1 MKKRTAAAFIA
12 AMTIT
17 TLTACGGPKQISKSV
32 TVELGKEDGIKVTD
46 VLDISKD
53 KAKDVKIDTKKV
65 NFYKEGKYDATLT
78 YDKKEYK
85 VTVKVKD
92 TVAPEATAKE
102 NITVQTGTAVH
113 VTDCLDK
120 VTEASGNIKAEFET
134 KPETDN
140 AQETE
145 TTESTEKAEST
156 EKTESTESTDKS
168 SVSSSESVAN
178 TTESTE
184 TQSQAIAV
192 GDVNLTSNDEIT
204 YVTAGDYDNNI
215 VVTDDA
221 GNETKVPVKISVINP
236 PTINGV
242 TDKTVTVGDTI
253 DYMAGVTATDG
264 KGADITSS
272 VQVDS
277 SAVNTNAAGTYQA
290 AYTVVD
296 SNGLHN
302 SAVSNITVN
311 DPAVEETSDNSG
323 DTDSSNAETSDN
335 KSNKGSSKKNKNSKK
350 KSSSGS
356 SSSADS
362 SSGSQSSS
370 NGGGSATSQPANP
383 KAGVAETLYDG
394 SVAHGITAEE
404 KSHIDGIVQK
414 WLSGGCSGADAE
426 NEAGNYLISRGY
438 SVGYSNSCKDSRILV
453 ANGQS
458 YTLNGVIAG
467 TPYYYY
473 GKMYTTGEMNGDAR
487 VAYETNF
494 SISQ

>member
-85 VTVKVKD
+85 VTVKIKD

-102 NITVQTGTAVH
+102 SITVQTGTAVH

-134 KPETDN
+134 KPETDT
-140 AQETE
+140 AQGTE
-145 TTESTEKAEST
+145 TTESTEKAET
-156 EKTESTESTDKS
+156 TESTESTDKS
-168 SVSSSESVAN
+168 SVSSSEA
-178 TTESTE
+178 TD

-236 PTINGV
+236 PAINGV
-242 TDKTVTVGDTI
+242 TDKTITVGDTI

-272 VQVDS
+272 VTVDS
-277 SAVNTNAAGTYQA
+277 SAVKTDTAGTYQA
-290 AYTVVD
+290 AYKVTD
-296 SNGLHN
+296 ANGYTGSATSN
-302 SAVSNITVN
+302 VTVN
-311 DPAVEETSDNSG
+311 EKPKEEPKEEPKQEATDNS
-323 DTDSSNAETSDN
+323 
-335 KSNKGSSKKNKNSKK
+335 GSSKKNNSSSKK
-350 KSSSGS
+350 HNSSSGS
-356 SSSADS
+356 ASSNNA
-362 SSGSQSSS
+362 SSGNGGQSAS
-370 NGGGSATSQPANP
+370 NGGGSSSGGSGSSGSSDNGGGSSSGGSSSSNITPVNRADVPAGWKLVDAGKGRYVAVNP
-383 KAGVAETLYDG
+383 NAGKYDTAYASNANWGLWADG
-394 SVAHGITAEE
+394 SQISVDDTVAAHTGSNKEAALYFVAAGQM
-404 KSHIDGIVQK
+404 SQG
-414 WLSGGCSGADAE
+414 WFNDA
-426 NEAGNYLISRGY
+426 Y
-438 SVGYSNSCKDSRILV
+438 
-453 ANGQS
+453 GQ
-458 YTLNGVIAG
+458 
-467 TPYYYY
+467 
-473 GKMYTTGEMNGDAR
+473 
-487 VAYETNF
+487 
-494 SISQ
+494 

>member
-1 MKKRTAAAFIA
+1 MKKQTAAAFIA

-17 TLTACGGPKQISKSV
+17 TLTACGGPKQLSKSV

-46 VLDISKD
+46 ILDVSKD
-53 KAKDVKIDTKKV
+53 KAKDVKVDTKKV

-85 VTVKVKD
+85 ITVKIKD

-102 NITVQTGTAVH
+102 SITVQTGTAVH

-134 KPETDN
+134 KPEANN
-140 AQETE
+140 AQGTE
-145 TTESTEKAEST
+145 TTESTETAEST
-156 EKTESTESTDKS
+156 E
-168 SVSSSESVAN
+168 A
-178 TTESTE
+178 
-184 TQSQAIAV
+184 QAISV
-192 GDVNLTSNDEIT
+192 GDVNLSSNDEIT

-215 VVTDDA
+215 VVTDNA
-221 GNETKVPVKISVINP
+221 GNETKVPVKISVINA

-242 TDKTVTVGDTI
+242 TDKTITVGDTI

-277 SAVNTNAAGTYQA
+277 SAVNTGAVGTYQA

-296 SNGLHN
+296 DNGLHN

-311 DPAVEETSDNSG
+311 APAEKSSDNSG
-323 DTDSSNAETSDN
+323 DTDNGNAGTSDN
-335 KSNKGSSKKNKNSKK
+335 KSNKGSSRKNKSSKKN
-350 KSSSGS
+350 SSSGS
-356 SSSADS
+356 SSSAGS

-370 NGGGSATSQPANP
+370 NGGGSAASQPANP

-426 NEAGNYLISRGY
+426 NEADNYLMSRGY
-438 SVGYSNSCKDSRILV
+438 SISSSDSCKDALIV
-453 ANGQS
+453 VPNGVK
-458 YTLNGVIAG
+458 YTLNGVSYG
-467 TPYYYY
+467 LYYY
-473 GKMYTTGEMNGDAR
+473 GKMYTTGEMNGDDR
-487 VAYETNF
+487 IAYETTF
-494 SISQ
+494 SIS

>member
-1 MKKRTAAAFIA
+1 MKKQTAAAFIA

-17 TLTACGGPKQISKSV
+17 TLTACGGPKQLSKSV

-46 VLDISKD
+46 ILDVSKD
-53 KAKDVKIDTKKV
+53 KAKDVKVDTKKV

-85 VTVKVKD
+85 VTVKIKD

-102 NITVQTGTAVH
+102 SIIVQTGTAVH
-113 VTDCLDK
+113 VTDCLAK

-134 KPETDN
+134 KPET
-140 AQETE
+140 AQGTE
-145 TTESTEKAEST
+145 A
-156 EKTESTESTDKS
+156 
-168 SVSSSESVAN
+168 
-178 TTESTE
+178 TESTE
-184 TQSQAIAV
+184 TTDKSSESSSESTEATDTQSQAVAV
-192 GDVNLTSNDEIT
+192 GDVNLASNDEIT

-215 VVTDDA
+215 VVTDNA
-221 GNETKVPVKISVINP
+221 GNESKVPVKISVINP
-236 PTINGV
+236 PAINGV
-242 TDKTVTVGDTI
+242 TDKTITVGDTI

-277 SAVNTNAAGTYQA
+277 SAVNTGAAGTYQA
-290 AYTVVD
+290 TYTVVD

-311 DPAVEETSDNSG
+311 APAAEASNNAG
-323 DTDSSNAETSDN
+323 DTDDNNAGTSDN

-350 KSSSGS
+350 NSSSGS
-356 SSSADS
+356 GSSGSNSSAGS

-370 NGGGSATSQPANP
+370 NGGGSAASQPANP

-438 SVGYSNSCKDSRILV
+438 SVGYSDSCKDSRILV
-453 ANGQS
+453 DNGQN

-487 VAYETNF
+487 VAYKTNF

>member
-17 TLTACGGPKQISKSV
+17 TLTACGGPKQLSKSV
-32 TVELGKEDGIKVTD
+32 TVELGKKDGIKVTD
-46 VLDISKD
+46 ILDVSKV
-53 KAKDVKIDTKKV
+53 KAKDVKVDTKKV

-85 VTVKVKD
+85 ITVKIKD

-102 NITVQTGTAVH
+102 SITVQTGTAVH
-113 VTDCLDK
+113 VTDCLAK

-134 KPETDN
+134 KPEANN
-140 AQETE
+140 AQGTE
-145 TTESTEKAEST
+145 TTESTETAEST
-156 EKTESTESTDKS
+156 E
-168 SVSSSESVAN
+168 A
-178 TTESTE
+178 
-184 TQSQAIAV
+184 QAISV
-192 GDVNLTSNDEIT
+192 GDVNLSSNDEIT

-221 GNETKVPVKISVINP
+221 GNETKVPVKISVINA

-242 TDKTVTVGDTI
+242 TDKTITVGDTI

-277 SAVNTNAAGTYQA
+277 SAVNTGAVGTYQA

-296 SNGLHN
+296 DNGLHN

-311 DPAVEETSDNSG
+311 APAEKSSDNSG
-323 DTDSSNAETSDN
+323 DTDNGNAGTSDN
-335 KSNKGSSKKNKNSKK
+335 KSNKGSSRKNKSSKKN
-350 KSSSGS
+350 SSSGS
-356 SSSADS
+356 SSSAGS

-370 NGGGSATSQPANP
+370 NGGGSAASQPANP

-438 SVGYSNSCKDSRILV
+438 SISSSDSCKDALIV
-453 ANGQS
+453 VPNGAN
-458 YTLNGVIAG
+458 YTLNGKAYG
-467 TPYYYY
+467 LYYY
-473 GKMYTTGEMNGDAR
+473 GKLYTTGEMNGDDR
-487 VAYETNF
+487 IAYITNF

>member
-1 MKKRTAAAFIA
+1 MKKKTAAAFIA

-17 TLTACGGPKQISKSV
+17 TLTACGGPKQLSKSV

-65 NFYKEGKYDATLT
+65 NFYKEGKYDATLI

-85 VTVKVKD
+85 ITVKIKD

-102 NITVQTGTAVH
+102 SITVQTGTAVH

-134 KPETDN
+134 KPEADN
-140 AQETE
+140 AQGTE
-145 TTESTEKAEST
+145 TAESMEKAEST
-156 EKTESTESTDKS
+156 EKTESTEVTR
-168 SVSSSESVAN
+168 
-178 TTESTE
+178 

-192 GDVNLTSNDEIT
+192 GDVNLSSNDEIT

-215 VVTDDA
+215 VVTDNA

-242 TDKTVTVGDTI
+242 TDKTITVGDTI

-277 SAVNTNAAGTYQA
+277 SAVNTGAAGTYQA

-302 SAVSNITVN
+302 SAVSNITVTLQQQRLLITLVMQMITMQKLLTARATKAQARRIKIQRKILRQV
-311 DPAVEETSDNSG
+311 AVHQQAALLVHNHH
-323 DTDSSNAETSDN
+323 
-335 KSNKGSSKKNKNSKK
+335 
-350 KSSSGS
+350 
-356 SSSADS
+356 
-362 SSGSQSSS
+362 
-370 NGGGSATSQPANP
+370 
-383 KAGVAETLYDG
+383 LM
-394 SVAHGITAEE
+394 TA
-404 KSHIDGIVQK
+404 VQ
-414 WLSGGCSGADAE
+414 LQVSR
-426 NEAGNYLISRGY
+426 LIL
-438 SVGYSNSCKDSRILV
+438 KLV
-453 ANGQS
+453 
-458 YTLNGVIAG
+458 
-467 TPYYYY
+467 
-473 GKMYTTGEMNGDAR
+473 
-487 VAYETNF
+487 
-494 SISQ
+494 

>member
-17 TLTACGGPKQISKSV
+17 TLTACGGPKQLSKSV

-46 VLDISKD
+46 ILDISKD
-53 KAKDVKIDTKKV
+53 KAKDVKVDTKKV

-85 VTVKVKD
+85 ITVKIKD

-102 NITVQTGTAVH
+102 SITVQTGTAVH
-113 VTDCLDK
+113 VTDCLAK

-134 KPETDN
+134 KPEANN
-140 AQETE
+140 AQGTE
-145 TTESTEKAEST
+145 TTESTETVEST
-156 EKTESTESTDKS
+156 E
-168 SVSSSESVAN
+168 A
-178 TTESTE
+178 
-184 TQSQAIAV
+184 QAISV
-192 GDVNLTSNDEIT
+192 GDVNLSSNDEIT

-215 VVTDDA
+215 VVTDNA

-236 PTINGV
+236 PAINGV
-242 TDKTVTVGDTI
+242 TDKTITVGDTI

-277 SAVNTNAAGTYQA
+277 SAVNTGVAGTYQA

-311 DPAVEETSDNSG
+311 APAEESSDNSG
-323 DTDSSNAETSDN
+323 DTDNSNAGTSDN
-335 KSNKGSSKKNKNSKK
+335 KSNKGSSRKNKNSKK
-350 KSSSGS
+350 NSSSGS
-356 SSSADS
+356 GSSAGSSSS
-362 SSGSQSSS
+362 SQSSS
-370 NGGGSATSQPANP
+370 NGGGSASQPANP

-438 SVGYSNSCKDSRILV
+438 SIGYSDSCKDSRILV
-453 ANGQS
+453 DNGQN
-458 YTLNGVIAG
+458 YTLNGVVAG

-487 VAYETNF
+487 VAYKTNF

>member
-17 TLTACGGPKQISKSV
+17 TLTACGGPKQLSKSV

-46 VLDISKD
+46 ILDISKD
-53 KAKDVKIDTKKV
+53 KAKDVKVDTKKV

-85 VTVKVKD
+85 ITVKIKD

-102 NITVQTGTAVH
+102 SITVQTGTAVH
-113 VTDCLDK
+113 VTDCLAK

-134 KPETDN
+134 KPEANN
-140 AQETE
+140 AQGTE
-145 TTESTEKAEST
+145 TTESTETAEST
-156 EKTESTESTDKS
+156 E
-168 SVSSSESVAN
+168 A
-178 TTESTE
+178 
-184 TQSQAIAV
+184 QAISV
-192 GDVNLTSNDEIT
+192 GDVNLSSNDEIT

-215 VVTDDA
+215 VVTDNA

-236 PTINGV
+236 PAINGV
-242 TDKTVTVGDTI
+242 TDKTITVGDTI

-277 SAVNTNAAGTYQA
+277 SAVNTGVAGTYQA

-311 DPAVEETSDNSG
+311 APAEESSDNSG
-323 DTDSSNAETSDN
+323 DTDNSNAGTSDN
-335 KSNKGSSKKNKNSKK
+335 KSNKGSSRKNKNSKK
-350 KSSSGS
+350 NSSSGS
-356 SSSADS
+356 GSSAGSSSS
-362 SSGSQSSS
+362 SQSSS
-370 NGGGSATSQPANP
+370 NGGGSASQPANP

-426 NEAGNYLISRGY
+426 NEAVNYLISRGY
-438 SVGYSNSCKDSRILV
+438 SIGCSDSFKDSRILV
-453 ANGQS
+453 DNGQN
-458 YTLNGVIAG
+458 YTLNGVVAG

-487 VAYETNF
+487 VAYKTNF
-494 SISQ
+494 SIFQ

>member
-1 MKKRTAAAFIA
+1 MKKQTAAAFIA

-17 TLTACGGPKQISKSV
+17 TLTACGGPKQLSKSV

-46 VLDISKD
+46 ILDISKD
-53 KAKDVKIDTKKV
+53 EAKSAKIDAKKV
-65 NFYKEGKYDATLT
+65 NFNKEGKYEATIT

-85 VTVKVKD
+85 VTVKIKD
-92 TVAPEATAKE
+92 TVAPEATAKDS
-102 NITVQTGTAVH
+102 IVVQTGTAVH
-113 VTDCLDK
+113 VTDCLAA

-134 KPETDN
+134 KPEADN
-140 AQETE
+140 AQGTE
-145 TTESTEKAEST
+145 AAEST
-156 EKTESTESTDKS
+156 ETTDKS

-178 TTESTE
+178 TTEATD

-192 GDVNLTSNDEIT
+192 GDVNLSSNDEIT

-215 VVTDDA
+215 VVTDNA
-221 GNETKVPVKISVINP
+221 GNETKVPVKISVINA

-242 TDKTVTVGDTI
+242 TDKTITVGDTI

-277 SAVNTNAAGTYQA
+277 SAVNTGAVGTYQA

-296 SNGLHN
+296 GNGLHN

-311 DPAVEETSDNSG
+311 APAEESSDNSG
-323 DTDSSNAETSDN
+323 DTDNGNAGTSDN
-335 KSNKGSSKKNKNSKK
+335 KGNKGSSKKNKNSKK
-350 KSSSGS
+350 NSSSGG
-356 SSSADS
+356 SSSASS

-370 NGGGSATSQPANP
+370 NGGGSAASQPANP

-438 SVGYSNSCKDSRILV
+438 SISSSDSCKDALIV
-453 ANGQS
+453 VPNGAN
-458 YTLNGVIAG
+458 YTLNGKAYG
-467 TPYYYY
+467 LYYY
-473 GKMYTTGEMNGDAR
+473 GKLYTTGEMNGDDR
-487 VAYETNF
+487 IAYITNF

>member
-17 TLTACGGPKQISKSV
+17 TLTACGGPKQLSKSV
-32 TVELGKEDGIKVTD
+32 TVDLGKEDGIKVTD
-46 VLDISKD
+46 VLDIGKD

-85 VTVKVKD
+85 VTVKIKD

-102 NITVQTGTAVH
+102 SITVQTGTAVH

-140 AQETE
+140 TQGTE
-145 TTESTEKAEST
+145 TTESTEKAET
-156 EKTESTESTDKS
+156 TESTDKS
-168 SVSSSESVAN
+168 SAS
-178 TTESTE
+178 STE
-184 TQSQAIAV
+184 ATDTQLQAIAV

-272 VQVDS
+272 VTVDS
-277 SAVNTNAAGTYQA
+277 SAVKTDTAGTYQA
-290 AYTVVD
+290 AYKVTD
-296 SNGLHN
+296 ANGYTGSATSN
-302 SAVSNITVN
+302 VTVN
-311 DPAVEETSDNSG
+311 EKPKEEPKQEAADNN
-323 DTDSSNAETSDN
+323 DSSNKSDSKKN
-335 KSNKGSSKKNKNSKK
+335 NSSSSNSGSSKKHH
-350 KSSSGS
+350 SSSGS
-356 SSSADS
+356 ASSNNGGQSA
-362 SSGSQSSS
+362 S
-370 NGGGSATSQPANP
+370 NGGGSSSGGSGSSGSSDNGGGSSSGGSSSSGSNITPVNRADVPAGWKLVDAGKGRYVAVNP
-383 KAGVAETLYDG
+383 NAGKYDTAYASNANWGLWADG
-394 SVAHGITAEE
+394 SQISVDDTVAAHTGSNKEAALYFVAAGQM
-404 KSHIDGIVQK
+404 SQG
-414 WLSGGCSGADAE
+414 WFNDA
-426 NEAGNYLISRGY
+426 Y
-438 SVGYSNSCKDSRILV
+438 
-453 ANGQS
+453 GQ
-458 YTLNGVIAG
+458 
-467 TPYYYY
+467 
-473 GKMYTTGEMNGDAR
+473 
-487 VAYETNF
+487 
-494 SISQ
+494 

>member
-1 MKKRTAAAFIA
+1 MKKQTAAAFIA

-17 TLTACGGPKQISKSV
+17 TLTACGGPKQLSKSV
-32 TVELGKEDGIKVTD
+32 TVELGNKDGIKVTD
-46 VLDISKD
+46 VLDVSKD

-85 VTVKVKD
+85 ITVKIKD

-102 NITVQTGTAVH
+102 GITVQTGTAVH
-113 VTDCLDK
+113 VTDCLAK

-140 AQETE
+140 TQGTEAANATE
-145 TTESTEKAEST
+145 TTEES
-156 EKTESTESTDKS
+156 SAS
-168 SVSSSESVAN
+168 S
-178 TTESTE
+178 
-184 TQSQAIAV
+184 SQAIAV
-192 GDVNLTSNDEIT
+192 GDVNLTDNDEIT
-204 YVTAGDYDNNI
+204 YVEAGDYDNNI
-215 VVTDDA
+215 VVTDNA

-236 PTINGV
+236 PAINGV
-242 TDKTVTVGDTI
+242 TDKTITVGDTV

-277 SAVNTNAAGTYQA
+277 SAVNTGAAGTYQA

-296 SNGLHN
+296 GNGLHN

-311 DPAVEETSDNSG
+311 APAEESSDNSG
-323 DTDSSNAETSDN
+323 DTDNSNAGTSDN
-335 KSNKGSSKKNKNSKK
+335 KSNKGSGKKNKGSKGN
-350 KSSSGS
+350 SSSGS
-356 SSSADS
+356 SSSGSS

-370 NGGGSATSQPANP
+370 NSSSSGGSSSAASQPANP

-414 WLSGGCSGADAE
+414 WLSGGCSSDDAQ
-426 NEAGNYLISRGY
+426 NEAGNYLFNRGY
-438 SVGYSNSCKDSRILV
+438 SISSSDACKDALIV
-453 ANGQS
+453 VPNGVN
-458 YTLNGVIAG
+458 YTLNGVSYG
-467 TPYYYY
+467 LYYY
-473 GKMYTTGEMNGDAR
+473 GKMYTTGEMNGDDR
-487 VAYETNF
+487 IAYETTF
-494 SISQ
+494 SIS

>member
-1 MKKRTAAAFIA
+1 MKKRTAVAFIA
-12 AMTIT
+12 AMTMT
-17 TLTACGGPKQISKSV
+17 TLTACGGPKQLSKSV

-46 VLDISKD
+46 ILDVSKD
-53 KAKDVKIDTKKV
+53 KAKDVKVNTKKV

-85 VTVKVKD
+85 ITVKIKD

-102 NITVQTGTAVH
+102 SITVQTGTAVH
-113 VTDCLDK
+113 VTDCLAA

-134 KPETDN
+134 KPEADN
-140 AQETE
+140 AQGTE

-156 EKTESTESTDKS
+156 EKTESTEATD
-168 SVSSSESVAN
+168 
-178 TTESTE
+178 

-192 GDVNLTSNDEIT
+192 GDVNLSSNDEIT

-221 GNETKVPVKISVINP
+221 GNETKVPVKISVINA

-242 TDKTVTVGDTI
+242 TDKTITVGDTI

-277 SAVNTNAAGTYQA
+277 SAVNTGAVGTYQA

-296 SNGLHN
+296 GNGLHN

-311 DPAVEETSDNSG
+311 APAEESSDNSG
-323 DTDSSNAETSDN
+323 DTDNGNAGTSDN
-335 KSNKGSSKKNKNSKK
+335 KGNKGSSKKNKSSKK
-350 KSSSGS
+350 NSSSGG
-356 SSSADS
+356 SSSAGS

-370 NGGGSATSQPANP
+370 NGGGSAASQPANP

-414 WLSGGCSGADAE
+414 WLSGGCSGEAAE

-438 SVGYSNSCKDSRILV
+438 NIGYSNSCKDSRILV
-453 ANGQS
+453 DNGQN

>member
-1 MKKRTAAAFIA
+1 MKKQTAAAFIA

-17 TLTACGGPKQISKSV
+17 TLTACGGPKQLSKSV

-46 VLDISKD
+46 ILDVSKD
-53 KAKDVKIDTKKV
+53 KAKDVKVDTKKV

-85 VTVKVKD
+85 ITVKIKD

-102 NITVQTGTAVH
+102 SIIVQTGTAVH
-113 VTDCLDK
+113 VTDCLDA

-134 KPETDN
+134 KPEADN
-140 AQETE
+140 AQGTE

-156 EKTESTESTDKS
+156 ESTEKAESTE
-168 SVSSSESVAN
+168 A
-178 TTESTE
+178 
-184 TQSQAIAV
+184 QAISV
-192 GDVNLTSNDEIT
+192 GDVNLSSNDEIT

-215 VVTDDA
+215 VVTDNA
-221 GNETKVPVKISVINP
+221 GNETKVPVKISVINA

-242 TDKTVTVGDTI
+242 TDKTITVGDTI

-264 KGADITSS
+264 KGTDITSS

-277 SAVNTNAAGTYQA
+277 SAVNTSVAGTYQA

-311 DPAVEETSDNSG
+311 APAEESSDNSG
-323 DTDSSNAETSDN
+323 DTDNGNAGTSDN
-335 KSNKGSSKKNKNSKK
+335 KSNKGSSRKNKSSKKN
-350 KSSSGS
+350 SSSGS
-356 SSSADS
+356 SSSAGS

-370 NGGGSATSQPANP
+370 NGGGSAASQPANP
-383 KAGVAETLYDG
+383 KTGVAETLYDG

-438 SVGYSNSCKDSRILV
+438 SISSSDSCKDALIV
-453 ANGQS
+453 VPNGAN
-458 YTLNGVIAG
+458 YTLNGKAYG
-467 TPYYYY
+467 LYYY
-473 GKMYTTGEMNGDAR
+473 GKLYTTGEMNGDDR
-487 VAYETNF
+487 IAYITNF

>member
-1 MKKRTAAAFIA
+1 MKKQTAAAFIA
-12 AMTIT
+12 AMTIA
-17 TLTACGGPKQISKSV
+17 TLTACGGPKQLSKSV
-32 TVELGKEDGIKVTD
+32 TVELGNEKGIKVTD
-46 VLDISKD
+46 ILDVSKD
-53 KAKDVKIDTKKV
+53 KAKDVKVDTKKV

-85 VTVKVKD
+85 ITVKIKD

-102 NITVQTGTAVH
+102 SITVQTGTAVH
-113 VTDCLDK
+113 VTDCLAK

-134 KPETDN
+134 KPEANN
-140 AQETE
+140 AQGTE
-145 TTESTEKAEST
+145 TTESTETAEST
-156 EKTESTESTDKS
+156 E
-168 SVSSSESVAN
+168 A
-178 TTESTE
+178 
-184 TQSQAIAV
+184 QAISV
-192 GDVNLTSNDEIT
+192 GDVNLSSNDEIT

-221 GNETKVPVKISVINP
+221 GNETKVPVKISVINA

-242 TDKTVTVGDTI
+242 TDKTITVGDTI

-277 SAVNTNAAGTYQA
+277 SAVNTGAVGTYQA

-296 SNGLHN
+296 DNGLHN

-311 DPAVEETSDNSG
+311 APAEKSSDNSG
-323 DTDSSNAETSDN
+323 DTDNGNAGTSDN
-335 KSNKGSSKKNKNSKK
+335 KSNKGSSRKNKSSKKN
-350 KSSSGS
+350 SSSGS
-356 SSSADS
+356 SSSAGS

-370 NGGGSATSQPANP
+370 NGGGSAASQPANP

-438 SVGYSNSCKDSRILV
+438 SISSSDSCKDALIV
-453 ANGQS
+453 VPNGAN
-458 YTLNGVIAG
+458 YTLNGKAYG
-467 TPYYYY
+467 LYYY
-473 GKMYTTGEMNGDAR
+473 GKLYTTGEMNGDDR
-487 VAYETNF
+487 IAYITNF

>member
-1 MKKRTAAAFIA
+1 MKKKTAAAFIA

-17 TLTACGGPKQISKSV
+17 TLTACGSPKQLSKSV

-46 VLDISKD
+46 ILDVSKD
-53 KAKDVKIDTKKV
+53 KAKDVKVDTKKV

-85 VTVKVKD
+85 VTVKIKD

-102 NITVQTGTAVH
+102 SITVQTGTAVH

-134 KPETDN
+134 KPEADN
-140 AQETE
+140 AQGTE
-145 TTESTEKAEST
+145 TTESTEKADKSSASSS
-156 EKTESTESTDKS
+156 ESTESTEATD
-168 SVSSSESVAN
+168 
-178 TTESTE
+178 

-192 GDVNLTSNDEIT
+192 GDVNLSSNDEIT

-215 VVTDDA
+215 VVTDNA
-221 GNETKVPVKISVINP
+221 GNETKVPVKISVINA

-242 TDKTVTVGDTI
+242 TDKTITVGDTI

-277 SAVNTNAAGTYQA
+277 SAVNTSVAGTYQA

-311 DPAVEETSDNSG
+311 APAEESSDNSG
-323 DTDSSNAETSDN
+323 DTDNGNAGTSDN
-335 KSNKGSSKKNKNSKK
+335 KSNKGSSRKNKSSKKN
-350 KSSSGS
+350 SSSGS
-356 SSSADS
+356 SSSAGS

-370 NGGGSATSQPANP
+370 NGGGSAASQPANP
-383 KAGVAETLYDG
+383 KTGVAETLYDG

-426 NEAGNYLISRGY
+426 NEAGNYLMSRGY
-438 SVGYSNSCKDSRILV
+438 SISSSDSCKDALIV
-453 ANGQS
+453 VPNGVK
-458 YTLNGVIAG
+458 YTLNGVSYG
-467 TPYYYY
+467 LYYY
-473 GKMYTTGEMNGDAR
+473 GKMYTTGEMNGDDR
-487 VAYETNF
+487 IAYETTF
-494 SISQ
+494 SIS

>member
-17 TLTACGGPKQISKSV
+17 TLTACGGPKQLSKSV
-32 TVELGKEDGIKVTD
+32 TVELGKKDGIKVTD
-46 VLDISKD
+46 ILDVSKD
-53 KAKDVKIDTKKV
+53 KAKDVKVDTKKV

-85 VTVKVKD
+85 VTVKIKD

-102 NITVQTGTAVH
+102 SITVQTGAAVH
-113 VTDCLDK
+113 VTDCLAK

-134 KPETDN
+134 KPEANN
-140 AQETE
+140 AQGTE
-145 TTESTEKAEST
+145 TTESTETAEST
-156 EKTESTESTDKS
+156 E
-168 SVSSSESVAN
+168 A
-178 TTESTE
+178 
-184 TQSQAIAV
+184 QAISV
-192 GDVNLTSNDEIT
+192 GDVNLSSNDEIT

-215 VVTDDA
+215 VVTDNA
-221 GNETKVPVKISVINP
+221 GNETKVPVKISVINA

-242 TDKTVTVGDTI
+242 TDKTITVGDTI

-277 SAVNTNAAGTYQA
+277 SAVNTGAVGTYQA
-290 AYTVVD
+290 AYTVID
-296 SNGLHN
+296 GNGLHN

-311 DPAVEETSDNSG
+311 APAEESSDNFG
-323 DTDSSNAETSDN
+323 DTDNGNAGTSDN
-335 KSNKGSSKKNKNSKK
+335 KGNKGSSKKNKSSKK
-350 KSSSGS
+350 NSSSGS
-356 SSSADS
+356 SSSAGS

-370 NGGGSATSQPANP
+370 NGGGSAASQPANP

-426 NEAGNYLISRGY
+426 NEAGNYLMSRGY
-438 SVGYSNSCKDSRILV
+438 SISSSDSCKDALIV
-453 ANGQS
+453 VPNGVK
-458 YTLNGVIAG
+458 YTLNGVSYG
-467 TPYYYY
+467 LYYY
-473 GKMYTTGEMNGDAR
+473 GKMYTTGEMNGDDR
-487 VAYETNF
+487 IAYETTF
-494 SISQ
+494 SIS

>member
-1 MKKRTAAAFIA
+1 MKKQTAAAFIA

-17 TLTACGGPKQISKSV
+17 TLTACGGPKQLSKSV

-46 VLDISKD
+46 ILDVSKD
-53 KAKDVKIDTKKV
+53 KAKDVKVDTKKV
-65 NFYKEGKYDATLT
+65 NFYKEGNYDATLT
-78 YDKKEYK
+78 YNKKEYK
-85 VTVKVKD
+85 ITVKIKD

-102 NITVQTGTAVH
+102 SITVQTGTAVH
-113 VTDCLDK
+113 VTDCLAK

-134 KPETDN
+134 KPET

-145 TTESTEKAEST
+145 A
-156 EKTESTESTDKS
+156 TDKS
-168 SVSSSESVAN
+168 SESSSESVVN
-178 TTESTE
+178 TTEATD
-184 TQSQAIAV
+184 TQSQTVAV
-192 GDVNLTSNDEIT
+192 GDVNLSSNDEIT

-215 VVTDDA
+215 VVTDNA

-242 TDKTVTVGDTI
+242 TDKTITVGDTI

-277 SAVNTNAAGTYQA
+277 SAVNTGAAGTYQA

-311 DPAVEETSDNSG
+311 APAAETSDNSG
-323 DTDSSNAETSDN
+323 DADDNNAGTSDN
-335 KSNKGSSKKNKNSKK
+335 KSNKGSGKKNKNSKK
-350 KSSSGS
+350 NSSSGS
-356 SSSADS
+356 SSSAGS

-370 NGGGSATSQPANP
+370 NGGGSAASQPANP

-404 KSHIDGIVQK
+404 KSHIDSIVQK

-438 SVGYSNSCKDSRILV
+438 NIGYSNSCKDSRILV
-453 ANGQS
+453 DNGQN

-487 VAYETNF
+487 IAYKTNF

>member
-1 MKKRTAAAFIA
+1 MKKQTAAAFIA

-17 TLTACGGPKQISKSV
+17 TLTACGGPKQLSKSV

-46 VLDISKD
+46 ILDVSKD
-53 KAKDVKIDTKKV
+53 KAKDVKVNTKKV

-85 VTVKVKD
+85 ITVKIKD

-102 NITVQTGTAVH
+102 SITVQTGTAVH
-113 VTDCLDK
+113 VTDCLAA

-134 KPETDN
+134 KPEADN
-140 AQETE
+140 AQGTE

-156 EKTESTESTDKS
+156 EKTESTEATD
-168 SVSSSESVAN
+168 
-178 TTESTE
+178 

-192 GDVNLTSNDEIT
+192 GDVNLSSNDEIT

-221 GNETKVPVKISVINP
+221 GNETKVPVKISVINA

-242 TDKTVTVGDTI
+242 TDKTITVGDTI

-277 SAVNTNAAGTYQA
+277 SAVNTGAVGTYQA

-296 SNGLHN
+296 GNGLHN

-311 DPAVEETSDNSG
+311 APAEESSDNSG
-323 DTDSSNAETSDN
+323 DTDNGNAGTSDN
-335 KSNKGSSKKNKNSKK
+335 KGNKGSSKKNKSSKK
-350 KSSSGS
+350 NSSSGG
-356 SSSADS
+356 SSSAGS

-370 NGGGSATSQPANP
+370 NGGGSAASQPANP

-426 NEAGNYLISRGY
+426 NEAGNYLMSRGY
-438 SVGYSNSCKDSRILV
+438 SISSSDSCKDALIV
-453 ANGQS
+453 VPNGAN
-458 YTLNGVIAG
+458 YTLNGKAYG
-467 TPYYYY
+467 LYYY
-473 GKMYTTGEMNGDAR
+473 GKLYTTGEMNGDDR
-487 VAYETNF
+487 IAYITNF

>member
-1 MKKRTAAAFIA
+1 MKKRTAAAFIV

-17 TLTACGGPKQISKSV
+17 TLTACGGPKQLSKSV

-65 NFYKEGKYDATLT
+65 NFYKEGKYDAILT

-85 VTVKVKD
+85 ITVKIKD

-102 NITVQTGTAVH
+102 SITVQTGTAVH
-113 VTDCLDK
+113 VTDCLAA

-134 KPETDN
+134 KPET
-140 AQETE
+140 AQGTE
-145 TTESTEKAEST
+145 T
-156 EKTESTESTDKS
+156 TESTESTDKS
-168 SVSSSESVAN
+168 SVSSSEA
-178 TTESTE
+178 TEATD

-192 GDVNLTSNDEIT
+192 GDINLSSNDEIT

-215 VVTDDA
+215 VVTDNA
-221 GNETKVPVKISVINP
+221 GNETKVPVKISVINA

-242 TDKTVTVGDTI
+242 TDKTITVGDTI

-277 SAVNTNAAGTYQA
+277 SAVNTGAVGTYQA

-296 SNGLHN
+296 DNGLHN

-311 DPAVEETSDNSG
+311 APAKKSSDNSG
-323 DTDSSNAETSDN
+323 DTDNGNAGTSDN
-335 KSNKGSSKKNKNSKK
+335 KSNKGSSRKNKSSKKN
-350 KSSSGS
+350 SSSD
-356 SSSADS
+356 SSSAAGS
-362 SSGSQSSS
+362 FSGSQSSS
-370 NGGGSATSQPANP
+370 NGGGSAASQPANP

-394 SVAHGITAEE
+394 SVSHGITAEE
-404 KSHIDGIVQK
+404 KAHIDGIVQK

-426 NEAGNYLISRGY
+426 NEAGNYLMSRGY
-438 SVGYSNSCKDSRILV
+438 SISSSDSCKDALIV
-453 ANGQS
+453 VPNGVK
-458 YTLNGVIAG
+458 YTLNGVSYG
-467 TPYYYY
+467 LYYY
-473 GKMYTTGEMNGDAR
+473 GKMYTTGEMNGDDR
-487 VAYETNF
+487 IAYETTF
-494 SISQ
+494 SIS

>member
-17 TLTACGGPKQISKSV
+17 TLTACGGPKQLSKSV
-32 TVELGKEDGIKVTD
+32 TVELGKKDGIKVTD
-46 VLDISKD
+46 ILDVSKD
-53 KAKDVKIDTKKV
+53 KAKDVKVDTKKV

-85 VTVKVKD
+85 VTVKIKD

-102 NITVQTGTAVH
+102 SITVQTGTAVH

-134 KPETDN
+134 KPEAAN
-140 AQETE
+140 AQGTE
-145 TTESTEKAEST
+145 AAEST
-156 EKTESTESTDKS
+156 ETTDKS

-178 TTESTE
+178 TTEATD

-215 VVTDDA
+215 VVTDNA

-236 PTINGV
+236 PAINGV
-242 TDKTVTVGDTI
+242 TDKTITVGDTI

-277 SAVNTNAAGTYQA
+277 SAVNTGAAGTYQA

-311 DPAVEETSDNSG
+311 APAEESSDNSG
-323 DTDSSNAETSDN
+323 DTDNGNAGTSDN
-335 KSNKGSSKKNKNSKK
+335 KSNKGSSRKNKSSKKN
-350 KSSSGS
+350 SSSGS
-356 SSSADS
+356 GSSAGS

-370 NGGGSATSQPANP
+370 NGGGSAASQPANP

-426 NEAGNYLISRGY
+426 NG
-438 SVGYSNSCKDSRILV
+438 
-453 ANGQS
+453 
-458 YTLNGVIAG
+458 
-467 TPYYYY
+467 
-473 GKMYTTGEMNGDAR
+473 
-487 VAYETNF
+487 
-494 SISQ
+494 

>member
-17 TLTACGGPKQISKSV
+17 TLTACGGPKQLSKSV

-46 VLDISKD
+46 ILDVSKD
-53 KAKDVKIDTKKV
+53 KAKDVKVDTKKV

-85 VTVKVKD
+85 ITVKIKD

-102 NITVQTGTAVH
+102 SITVQTGTAVH
-113 VTDCLDK
+113 VTDCLAK

-134 KPETDN
+134 KPEVNN
-140 AQETE
+140 AQGTE
-145 TTESTEKAEST
+145 TTESTETAEST
-156 EKTESTESTDKS
+156 E
-168 SVSSSESVAN
+168 A
-178 TTESTE
+178 
-184 TQSQAIAV
+184 QAISV
-192 GDVNLTSNDEIT
+192 GDVNLSSNDEIT

-221 GNETKVPVKISVINP
+221 GNETKVPVKISVINA

-242 TDKTVTVGDTI
+242 TDKTITVGDTI

-277 SAVNTNAAGTYQA
+277 SAVNTGAVGTYQA

-296 SNGLHN
+296 DNGLHN

-311 DPAVEETSDNSG
+311 APAEKSSDNSG
-323 DTDSSNAETSDN
+323 DTDNGNAGTSDN
-335 KSNKGSSKKNKNSKK
+335 KSNKGSSRKDKSSKKN
-350 KSSSGS
+350 SSSGS
-356 SSSADS
+356 GSSAGS

-370 NGGGSATSQPANP
+370 NGGGSAASQPANP

-414 WLSGGCSGADAE
+414 WLSGGCSSDDAL
-426 NEAGNYLISRGY
+426 NEASNYLFNRGY
-438 SVGYSNSCKDSRILV
+438 SVSSSDACKDALIV
-453 ANGQS
+453 VPNGVN
-458 YTLNGVIAG
+458 YTLNGKAYG
-467 TPYYYY
+467 LYYY
-473 GKMYTTGEMNGDAR
+473 GKLYTTGEMNNDDR
-487 VAYETNF
+487 IAYITDF

>member
-1 MKKRTAAAFIA
+1 MKKQTAAAFIA

-17 TLTACGGPKQISKSV
+17 TLTACGGPKQLSKSV

-46 VLDISKD
+46 ILDVSKD
-53 KAKDVKIDTKKV
+53 KAKDVKVDTKKV

-85 VTVKVKD
+85 ITVKIKD

-102 NITVQTGTAVH
+102 SIIVQTGTAVH
-113 VTDCLDK
+113 VTDCLDA

-134 KPETDN
+134 KPEADN
-140 AQETE
+140 AQGTE

-156 EKTESTESTDKS
+156 ESTEKAESTE
-168 SVSSSESVAN
+168 A
-178 TTESTE
+178 
-184 TQSQAIAV
+184 QAISV
-192 GDVNLTSNDEIT
+192 GDVNLSSNDEIT

-215 VVTDDA
+215 VVTDNA
-221 GNETKVPVKISVINP
+221 GHETKVPVKISVINA

-242 TDKTVTVGDTI
+242 TDKTITVGDTI

-264 KGADITSS
+264 KGTDITSS

-277 SAVNTNAAGTYQA
+277 SAVNTSVAGTYQA

-311 DPAVEETSDNSG
+311 APAEESSDNSG
-323 DTDSSNAETSDN
+323 DTDNGNAGTSDN
-335 KSNKGSSKKNKNSKK
+335 KSNKGSSRKNKSSKKN
-350 KSSSGS
+350 SSSGS
-356 SSSADS
+356 SSSGSS

-370 NGGGSATSQPANP
+370 NGGGSAASQPANP
-383 KAGVAETLYDG
+383 KTGVAETLYDG

-426 NEAGNYLISRGY
+426 NEAGNYLMSRGY
-438 SVGYSNSCKDSRILV
+438 SISSSDSCKDALIV
-453 ANGQS
+453 VPNGVK
-458 YTLNGVIAG
+458 YTLNGVSYG
-467 TPYYYY
+467 LYYY
-473 GKMYTTGEMNGDAR
+473 GKMYTTGEMNGDDR
-487 VAYETNF
+487 IAYETTF
-494 SISQ
+494 SIS